1 MNCFPMVLTAG
12 VAAPSIGAKRG
23 GLHLKAAGL
32 TTRERQVALMVCD
45 GMTRRE
51 IAAALCLTMNTVKTR
66 LERAY
71 SKLDV
76 RNRGT
81 GDPVLV

>member
-1 MNCFPMVLTAG
+1 
-12 VAAPSIGAKRG
+12 
-23 GLHLKAAGL
+23 LKAAGL

-76 RNRGT
+76 RNRGQLEKAL
-81 GDPVLV
+81 GGGGEIAVA